1 MLLAS
6 EFTEKYPLITDNN
19 LIEEILNV
27 GNFQQLSANEILIDL
42 GQKITHFPLIIKGSL
57 KIQRED
63 SDGKEVFLYYVDS
76 GNTCAATVSCC
87 LSNKF
92 SNVRALVEEDASVI
106 NIPIE
111 YMDKWITTYP
121 QWRTYIFQSFSNRF
135 EDMLKA
141 VDQLA
146 FKKMDERI
154 LDYLNNTANLTK
166 TNVIN
171 LSHQEIAIDLN
182 TSREVV
188 SRLLKQLET
197 EDVLQQ
203 LGRGKIELL

>member
-1 MLLAS
+1 MQLAS
-6 EFTEKYPLITDNN
+6 KFKEKYPFITNTELID
-19 LIEEILNV
+19 EIISV
-27 GNFQQLSANEILIDL
+27 GNFQKLPEREILIDL
-42 GQKITHFPLIIKGSL
+42 SQRITHFPLILNGSL

-76 GNTCAATVSCC
+76 GNTCAATLSCC
-87 LSNKF
+87 LNKKLSNI
-92 SNVRALVEEDASVI
+92 RALVEKEVSVI

-111 YMDKWITTYP
+111 FMEEWISKYS

-154 LDYLNNTANLTK
+154 LDYLINTANLTK
-166 TNVIN
+166 SNNIN
-171 LSHQEIAIDLN
+171 LSHQEIATDLN

-188 SRLLKQLET
+188 SRLLKQLEI
-197 EDVLQQ
+197 EDKVQ
-203 LGRGKIELL
+203 LGRGNIELL